1 MWPLSVAGAELGIYF
16 WTAHAVKLG
25 HVENC
30 LLFIAFIIVCLG
42 GINSAWYGYLMG
54 AALYVTVYALYDMC
68 LVLLV
73 SIFVHVDFHSCNG
86 NIHNIVCGFLPP
98 FHTSF
103 LL

>member
-1 MWPLSVAGAELGIYF
+1 ML
-16 WTAHAVKLG
+16 
-25 HVENC
+25 
-30 LLFIAFIIVCLG
+30 IAFSSVCLG
-42 GINSAWYGYLMG
+42 GINSDWWTYLVS
-54 AALYVTVYALYDMC
+54 AAFNVMAYALYDMC

-86 NIHNIVCGFLPP
+86 NIHNIVCGSLPP